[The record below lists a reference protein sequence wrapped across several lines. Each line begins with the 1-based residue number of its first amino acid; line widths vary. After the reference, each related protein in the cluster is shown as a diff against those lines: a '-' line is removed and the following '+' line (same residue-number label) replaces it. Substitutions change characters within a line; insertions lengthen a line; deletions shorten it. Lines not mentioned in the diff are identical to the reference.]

1 MNTRHAAGRNWQHHP
16 DQPRPAGRPRRVN
29 DPQRAA
35 HGPTLAEQLR
45 SRRAPAP
52 GRNWARAPRQPRRVH
67 LDTAPPVDAFP
78 AHPARECFAADRDQP
93 YQPARPSWR
102 STAPFTPLQYARLL
116 LLRGQLQNQRL
127 DRLAVT
133 ASR

>member
-1 MNTRHAAGRNWQHHP
+1 MNTRHAAGRNWQHLP
-16 DQPRPAGRPRRVN
+16 DQARATSRSRQIN
-29 DPQRAA
+29 DPQRAM
-35 HGPTLAEQLR
+35 HGATLAAQLR

-67 LDTAPPVDAFP
+67 LETQPPVDAFL
-78 AHPARECFAADRDQP
+78 AYPARERSAADHDQS

-102 STAPFTPLQYARLL
+102 STSPFTAFEYTRLL

-127 DRLAVT
+127 DGVARRAI
-133 ASR
+133 